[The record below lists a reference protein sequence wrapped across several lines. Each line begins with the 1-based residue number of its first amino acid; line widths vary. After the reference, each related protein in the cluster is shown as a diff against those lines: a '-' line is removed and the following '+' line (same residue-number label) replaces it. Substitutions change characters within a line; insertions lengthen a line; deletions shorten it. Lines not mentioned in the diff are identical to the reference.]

1 MKSFFFTIFLLISFL
16 ANAMNLFEKNLNNSE
31 EFFKDWEYISD
42 NVMGGVSEGKVE
54 ILDQD
59 NNYFLRLTGN
69 VSTKN
74 NGGFIQVRSSKDIH
88 KDNFTGI
95 KLKVKGKP
103 SEYYVHI
110 RTNFLLLP
118 WQYYSGEFSVDDE
131 WKYVNVYFKD
141 FKKSNFY
148 QPSNFSSSEIK
159 SIGFVAFGKDF
170 NAELDIME
178 AELF

>member
-42 NVMGGVSEGKVE
+42 NVMGGVSEGKAE

-59 NNYFLRLTGN
+59 NNYFLRLAGN

-118 WQYYSGEFSVDDE
+118 WQFTQE
-131 WKYVNVYFKD
+131 
-141 FKKSNFY
+141 NFLLMM
-148 QPSNFSSSEIK
+148 N
-159 SIGFVAFGKDF
+159 G
-170 NAELDIME
+170 NM
-178 AELF
+178 